1 MAVATRRRTRREF
14 VQGAGLGGIALL
26 LACER
31 LPGQAQA
38 PAEVAR
44 IGFLASGS
52 PDDPALNLDAFR
64 QGLAELNLIEGQN
77 VVLETRYGE
86 GQLDRISDLAR
97 ELVRLPVAVLV
108 ARGAAPIRAA
118 KEASNITPIVMA
130 AGGGDPVGTGLV
142 SSLARPGGNVTGLSD
157 LRTELSAK
165 RLQLLTDIRPGLSRV
180 GFMWTPALPDRLQE
194 LEDTEAAARTLGVGI
209 HALEVAT
216 ANDLDGAFETA
227 LGEHVDALLIQV
239 NGLLNT
245 LRTRAAE
252 FALRNRLPTA
262 AQDRQLVVAG
272 GLMYYGPNLPD
283 QLRRTAYYVDRI
295 LKGANPAE
303 LPIEQPTTFD
313 CVINLQTARALD
325 LTIPQHVLLQA
336 TEVLQ

>member
-1 MAVATRRRTRREF
+1 VSRWSRRQV
-14 VQGAGLGGIALL
+14 VQGAGAAGLALL
-26 LACER
+26 AGCGR
-31 LPGQAQA
+31 PPGQAQP
-38 PAEVAR
+38 PAKVAR

-52 PDDPALNLDAFR
+52 PDDPALYLDAFR

-77 VVLETRYGE
+77 VALETRYGE
-86 GQLDRISDLAR
+86 GQLDRIGELAR

-118 KEASNITPIVMA
+118 KEATNTTPIVMA

-142 SSLARPGGNVTGLSD
+142 SSLAHPGGNVTGLSD

-180 GFMWTPALPDRLQE
+180 GFLWTPALPDRAQE
-194 LEDTEAAARTLGVGI
+194 LADTEVAARTLGVGI
-209 HALEVAT
+209 HAIEVST

-227 LGEHVDALLIQV
+227 LREHLDALLIQT

-245 LRTRAAE
+245 MRPRIAE

-262 AQDRQLVVAG
+262 AQDRQLIVAG
-272 GLMYYGPNLPD
+272 GLLYYGPNLPD
-283 QLRRTAYYVDRI
+283 QLRRAAYYVDRI
-295 LKGANPAE
+295 LKGANPAD
-303 LPIEQPTTFD
+303 LPIEQPTKFD
-313 CVINLQTARALD
+313 FVINLQTAQALG
-325 LTIPQHVLLQA
+325 LTIPHHVLLQA
-336 TEVLQ
+336 TEVIQ